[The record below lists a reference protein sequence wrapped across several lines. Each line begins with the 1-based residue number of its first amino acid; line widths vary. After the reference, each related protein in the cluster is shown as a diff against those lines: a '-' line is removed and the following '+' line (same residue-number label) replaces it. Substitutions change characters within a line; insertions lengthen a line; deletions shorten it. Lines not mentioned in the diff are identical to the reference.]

1 MSVNTMATEDVYALI
16 NSLHAQ
22 ATGTTTITP
31 TTPADF
37 ISVAAATLQAGTDT
51 VYNALMQTIGR
62 TIFSSR
68 PYAAKFGGIQADAN
82 RWGGI
87 TRKVSI
93 ADRDADAEKAYH
105 PTDGAAVDQWTIRK
119 SNVLETRYYGTDV
132 YQDWYTT
139 FQDQL
144 INAFQGPDQLGSFV
158 ALQAQEMS
166 NKWEQYRE
174 ELVRQMLANF
184 IAAKVDEGLDGVVHL
199 LTEYNTMTGLS
210 LTATA
215 VYQPGNIEPFFR
227 WVRARIN
234 QLSRLMT
241 ERSIKYQINIG
252 GKPIMRHTPV
262 ENQKIYLSADAL
274 DIIDAMVNTVT
285 YHDEPLAYADV
296 EGVSY
301 WQSIGAPNS
310 IKTTPVYIDS
320 GDGSVFTAENPVSQD
335 NIFGVIF
342 DQDAMVYNLRDW
354 IMTNTPL
361 NARGLYWNTFLTVN
375 IQLCSDF
382 TEKGI
387 VLLLD

>member
-1 MSVNTMATEDVYALI
+1 MSVNTMATEDVYALL
-16 NSLHAQ
+16 NSLHSQ
-22 ATGTTTITP
+22 ATGKTSIAP

-37 ISVAAATLQAGTDT
+37 ISMATTTLQAGTDS

-93 ADRDADAEKAYH
+93 ADRDAAAEMAYH
-105 PTDGAAVDQWTIRK
+105 PTDGTAVDPWVIRK

-174 ELVRQMLANF
+174 ELVRQNLSNF
-184 IAAKVDEGLDGVVHL
+184 IAAKISLNNSVYHL
-199 LTEYNTMTGLS
+199 LTEYNQLTQQS
-210 LTATA
+210 LTAA
-215 VYQPGNIEPFFR
+215 DVYKDPDMAPFFR

-234 QLSRLMT
+234 QIARQMT
-241 ERSIKYQINIG
+241 ERSTKFQVNIT
-252 GKPIMRHTPV
+252 GKEISRHTPLDR
-262 ENQKIYLSADAL
+262 QKMYLSADAL

-285 YHDEPLAYADV
+285 FHDEPLAYADV
-296 EGVSY
+296 EAVSY
-301 WQSIGAPNS
+301 WQSINAPTS
-310 IKTTPVYIDS
+310 INTTPVYLDATT
-320 GDGSVFTAENPVSQD
+320 GQVATAAAAVNETDV
-335 NIFGVIF
+335 FGVIF
-342 DQDAMVYNLRDW
+342 DEDAIVYNLRDW

-375 IQLCSDF
+375 IQLCQDL
-382 TEKGI
+382 TEKGA

>member
-1 MSVNTMATEDVYALI
+1 MSVNTMATEDVYALL
-16 NSLHAQ
+16 NSLHSQ
-22 ATGTTTITP
+22 ATGKTSLTP

-37 ISVAAATLQAGTDT
+37 ISMATSTLQAGTDS

-93 ADRDADAEKAYH
+93 ADRDAAAEMAYH
-105 PTDGAAVDQWTIRK
+105 PTDGTAVDQWTIRK

-174 ELVRQMLANF
+174 ELVRQNLSNF
-184 IAAKVDEGLDGVVHL
+184 IAAKISLNNSVYHL
-199 LTEYNTMTGLS
+199 LTEYNTLTGQT
-210 LTATA
+210 LTAA
-215 VYQPGNIEPFFR
+215 DVYKDPNMAPFFR

-234 QLSRLMT
+234 QIARQMT
-241 ERSIKYQINIG
+241 ERSTKFQVNIT
-252 GKPIMRHTPV
+252 GKEISRHTPLDR
-262 ENQKIYLSADAL
+262 QKMYLSADAL

-285 YHDEPLAYADV
+285 FHDEPLAYADV
-296 EGVSY
+296 EAVSY
-301 WQSIGAPNS
+301 WQAIDAPTSIN
-310 IKTTPVYIDS
+310 TTPVYLDAS
-320 GDGSVFTAENPVSQD
+320 TGAVATAASAVSETD
-335 NIFGVIF
+335 VFGVIF
-342 DQDAMVYNLRDW
+342 DEDAIVYNLRDW

-375 IQLCSDF
+375 IQLCQDL
-382 TEKGI
+382 TEKGA

>member
-1 MSVNTMATEDVYALI
+1 MSVNTMATEDVYQLI
-16 NSLHAQ
+16 NALHSQ
-22 ATGTTTITP
+22 ATGVDGITP

-37 ISVAAATLQAGTDT
+37 ISVATTTLQAGTDS

-68 PYAAKFGGIQADAN
+68 PYAAKFGGIQADAT

-93 ADRDADAEKAYH
+93 ADRDAAAEMAYH
-105 PTDGAAVDQWTIRK
+105 PTDGTAVDQWTIRK

-144 INAFQGPDQLGSFV
+144 VNAFRSPEQLGSFV

-174 ELVRQMLANF
+174 ELVRQMLTNF
-184 IAAKVDEGLDGVVHL
+184 IAAKVDDGNDVIHL
-199 LTEYNTMTGLS
+199 LTEYNTKTGLS
-210 LTATA
+210 LTAID

-234 QLSRLMT
+234 QLSRKMT
-241 ERSIKYQINIG
+241 ERSTKFQMNIS
-252 GKPIMRHTPV
+252 GKAISRHTPV

-285 YHDEPLAYADV
+285 FHNEPLAYADV

-301 WQSIGAPNS
+301 WQAIDNPDSIS
-310 IKTTPVYIDS
+310 LTPVSMSPLS
-320 GDGSVFTAENPVSQD
+320 GGVIPGESAVTLNNV
-335 NIFGVIF
+335 FGVIF

-375 IQLCSDF
+375 IQLCTDF

>member
-1 MSVNTMATEDVYALI
+1 MATEDVYALL
-16 NSLHAQ
+16 NSLHSQ
-22 ATGTTTITP
+22 ATGKTSVAP

-37 ISVAAATLQAGTDT
+37 ISMATTTLQAGTDS

-93 ADRDADAEKAYH
+93 ADRNAAAEMAYN
-105 PTDGAAVDQWTIRK
+105 PTDGTAVDPWVIRK

-174 ELVRQMLANF
+174 ELVRQNLSNF
-184 IAAKVDEGLDGVVHL
+184 IAAKISLNNSVYHL
-199 LTEYNTMTGLS
+199 LTEYNQLTQQS
-210 LTATA
+210 LTVSD
-215 VYQPGNIEPFFR
+215 VYKDPDMAPFFR

-234 QLSRLMT
+234 QIARQMT
-241 ERSIKYQINIG
+241 ERSTKFQVNIT
-252 GKPIMRHTPV
+252 GKEISRHTPLDR
-262 ENQKIYLSADAL
+262 QKMYISADAL

-285 YHDEPLAYADV
+285 FHDEPLAYADV
-296 EGVSY
+296 EAVSY
-301 WQSIGAPNS
+301 WQAIDKPTTIN
-310 IKTTPVYIDS
+310 TTPVYLDATT
-320 GDGSVFTAENPVSQD
+320 GQVATAAAAVNETDV
-335 NIFGVIF
+335 FGVIF
-342 DQDAMVYNLRDW
+342 DEDAIVYNLRDW

-375 IQLCSDF
+375 IQLCQDL
-382 TEKGI
+382 TEKGA

>member
-16 NSLHAQ
+16 NALHSQ
-22 ATGTTTITP
+22 ATGKTSIAP

-37 ISVAAATLQAGTDT
+37 ISMATSTLQAGTDS

-93 ADRDADAEKAYH
+93 ADRDAAAEMAYH
-105 PTDGAAVDQWTIRK
+105 PTDGTAVDPWVIRK

-174 ELVRQMLANF
+174 ELVRQNLSNF
-184 IAAKVDEGLDGVVHL
+184 IAAKISLNNSVYHL
-199 LTEYNTMTGLS
+199 LTEYNQLTQQS
-210 LTATA
+210 LTAA
-215 VYQPGNIEPFFR
+215 DVYKDPDMAPFFR

-234 QLSRLMT
+234 QIARQMT
-241 ERSIKYQINIG
+241 ERSTKFQVNIT
-252 GKPIMRHTPV
+252 GKEISRHTPLDR
-262 ENQKIYLSADAL
+262 QKMYLSADAL

-285 YHDEPLAYADV
+285 FHDEPLAYADV
-296 EGVSY
+296 EAVSY
-301 WQSIGAPNS
+301 WQAIDKTTTIN
-310 IKTTPVYIDS
+310 TTPVYLDAS
-320 GDGSVFTAENPVSQD
+320 TGQVATAAAAVNETDV
-335 NIFGVIF
+335 FGVIF
-342 DQDAMVYNLRDW
+342 DEDAIVYNLRDW

-375 IQLCSDF
+375 IQLCQDL
-382 TEKGI
+382 TEKGA

>member
-1 MSVNTMATEDVYALI
+1 MSVNTMATEDVYALL
-16 NSLHAQ
+16 NVLHSQ
-22 ATGTTTITP
+22 ATGHSSVAP
-31 TTPADF
+31 TSPADF
-37 ISVAAATLQAGTDT
+37 ISMATTTLQAGTDT
-51 VYNALMQTIGR
+51 VYSALMQTIGR

-93 ADRDADAEKAYH
+93 ADNVAPAESAYH
-105 PTDGAAVDQWTIRK
+105 PVDGTAVDQWTIRK
-119 SNVLETRYYGTDV
+119 NNVLETRYYGTDV
-132 YQDWYTT
+132 YQDWYTV

-158 ALQAQEMS
+158 ALQASEMN

-174 ELVRQMLANF
+174 ELVRQNLSNF
-184 IAAKVDEGLDGVVHL
+184 IAAKIHLTNGVIHL
-199 LTEYNTMTGLS
+199 LTEYNTLTGQS
-210 LTATA
+210 LTAA
-215 VYQPGNIEPFFR
+215 DVYKDPDMAPFFR

-241 ERSIKYQINIG
+241 ERSQLFQVNVTGKEIN
-252 GKPIMRHTPV
+252 RHTPV
-262 ENQKIYLSADAL
+262 DRQKIYLSADAL
-274 DIIDAMVNTVT
+274 DVIDAMVNTVT
-285 YHDEPLAYADV
+285 FHDEPLAYADV
-296 EGVSY
+296 EAVSY
-301 WQSIGAPNS
+301 WQSIQAPTTIN
-310 IKTTPVYIDS
+310 TTPVYLDAAT
-320 GDGSVFTAENPVSQD
+320 GAVATAGSAVNETDV
-335 NIFGVIF
+335 FGVIF
-342 DQDAMVYNLRDW
+342 DEDAIVYNLRDW

-375 IQLCSDF
+375 IQLCQDL

>member
-1 MSVNTMATEDVYALI
+1 MSVNTMATEDVYALL
-16 NSLHAQ
+16 NSLHSQ
-22 ATGTTTITP
+22 ATGKTSITP

-37 ISVAAATLQAGTDT
+37 ISMATSTLQAGTDS

-93 ADRDADAEKAYH
+93 ADRDAAAEMAYH

-174 ELVRQMLANF
+174 ELVRQNLSNF
-184 IAAKVDEGLDGVVHL
+184 IAAKISLNNSVYHL
-199 LTEYNTMTGLS
+199 LTEYNQLTQQS
-210 LTATA
+210 LTAA
-215 VYQPGNIEPFFR
+215 DVYKDPDMASFFR

-234 QLSRLMT
+234 QIARQMT
-241 ERSIKYQINIG
+241 ERSTKFQVNIT
-252 GKPIMRHTPV
+252 GKEISRHTPLDR
-262 ENQKIYLSADAL
+262 QKMYLSADAL

-285 YHDEPLAYADV
+285 FHDEPLAYADV
-296 EGVSY
+296 EAVSY
-301 WQSIGAPNS
+301 WQAIDKPTSIN
-310 IKTTPVYIDS
+310 TTPVYLDATT
-320 GDGSVFTAENPVSQD
+320 GAVATAAAAVTETDV
-335 NIFGVIF
+335 FGVIF
-342 DQDAMVYNLRDW
+342 DEDAIVYNLRDW

-375 IQLCSDF
+375 IQLCQDL
-382 TEKGI
+382 TEKGA

>member
-1 MSVNTMATEDVYALI
+1 MSVNTMATEDVYALL
-16 NSLHAQ
+16 NSLHSQ
-22 ATGTTTITP
+22 ATGKTSIAP

-37 ISVAAATLQAGTDT
+37 ISMATSTLQAGTDS

-93 ADRDADAEKAYH
+93 ADRDAAAEMAYH
-105 PTDGAAVDQWTIRK
+105 PTDGTAVDPWVIRK

-174 ELVRQMLANF
+174 ELVRQNLSNF
-184 IAAKVDEGLDGVVHL
+184 IAAKISLNNSVYHL
-199 LTEYNTMTGLS
+199 LTEYNQLTQQS
-210 LTATA
+210 LTAA
-215 VYQPGNIEPFFR
+215 DVYKDPDMAPFFR

-234 QLSRLMT
+234 QIARQMT
-241 ERSIKYQINIG
+241 ERSTKFQVNIT
-252 GKPIMRHTPV
+252 GKEISRHTPLDR
-262 ENQKIYLSADAL
+262 QKMYLSADAL

-285 YHDEPLAYADV
+285 FHDEPLAYADV
-296 EGVSY
+296 EAVSY
-301 WQSIGAPNS
+301 WQAINAPTTIN
-310 IKTTPVYIDS
+310 TTPVYLDAAT
-320 GDGSVFTAENPVSQD
+320 GAVATAAAAVNETDV
-335 NIFGVIF
+335 FGVIF
-342 DQDAMVYNLRDW
+342 DEDAIVYNLRDW

-375 IQLCSDF
+375 IQLCQDL
-382 TEKGI
+382 TEKGA

>member
-1 MSVNTMATEDVYALI
+1 MSVNTMATEDVYALL
-16 NSLHAQ
+16 NSLHSQ
-22 ATGTTTITP
+22 ATGKTSIAP

-37 ISVAAATLQAGTDT
+37 ISMATSTLQAGTDS

-93 ADRDADAEKAYH
+93 ADRDAAAEMAYH
-105 PTDGAAVDQWTIRK
+105 PTDGTAVDPWVIRK

-174 ELVRQMLANF
+174 ELVRQNLSNF
-184 IAAKVDEGLDGVVHL
+184 IAAKISLNNSVYHL
-199 LTEYNTMTGLS
+199 LTEYNQLTQQN
-210 LTATA
+210 LTASDIYKDPDMA
-215 VYQPGNIEPFFR
+215 PFFR
-227 WVRARIN
+227 WVRSRIN
-234 QLSRLMT
+234 QIARQMT
-241 ERSIKYQINIG
+241 ERSTKFQVNIT
-252 GKPIMRHTPV
+252 GKEISRHTPLDR
-262 ENQKIYLSADAL
+262 QKMYLSADAL

-285 YHDEPLAYADV
+285 FHDEPLAYADV
-296 EGVSY
+296 EAVSY
-301 WQSIGAPNS
+301 WQAIDKPTEIN
-310 IKTTPVYIDS
+310 TTPVYLDAS
-320 GDGSVFTAENPVSQD
+320 TGAVATAAAAVNEKDV
-335 NIFGVIF
+335 FGVIF
-342 DQDAMVYNLRDW
+342 DEDAIVYNLRDW

-375 IQLCSDF
+375 IQLCQDL
-382 TEKGI
+382 TEKGA

>member
-1 MSVNTMATEDVYALI
+1 MSVNTMATEDVYALL
-16 NSLHAQ
+16 NVLHSQ
-22 ATGTTTITP
+22 ATGHSSVAP
-31 TTPADF
+31 TSPADF
-37 ISVAAATLQAGTDT
+37 ISMATTTLQAGTDT
-51 VYNALMQTIGR
+51 VYSALMQTIGR

-93 ADRDADAEKAYH
+93 ADNVAPAESAYH
-105 PTDGAAVDQWTIRK
+105 PVDGTAVDQWTIRK
-119 SNVLETRYYGTDV
+119 NNVLETRYYGTDV
-132 YQDWYTT
+132 YQDWYTV

-158 ALQAQEMS
+158 ALQASEMN

-174 ELVRQMLANF
+174 ELVRQNLSNF
-184 IAAKVDEGLDGVVHL
+184 IAAKIHLTNGVIHL
-199 LTEYNTMTGLS
+199 LTEYNTLTGQS
-210 LTATA
+210 LTAA
-215 VYQPGNIEPFFR
+215 DVYKDPDMAPFFR

-241 ERSIKYQINIG
+241 ERSQLFQVNVTGKEIN
-252 GKPIMRHTPV
+252 RHTPV
-262 ENQKIYLSADAL
+262 DRQKIYLSADAL
-274 DIIDAMVNTVT
+274 DVIDAMVNTVT
-285 YHDEPLAYADV
+285 FHDEPQAYADV
-296 EGVSY
+296 EAVSY
-301 WQSIGAPNS
+301 WQSIQAPTTIN
-310 IKTTPVYIDS
+310 TTPVYLDAAT
-320 GDGSVFTAENPVSQD
+320 GAVATAGSAVNETDV
-335 NIFGVIF
+335 FGVIF
-342 DQDAMVYNLRDW
+342 DEDAIVYNLRDW

-375 IQLCSDF
+375 IQLCQDL

>member
-1 MSVNTMATEDVYALI
+1 MSVNTMATEDVYALL
-16 NSLHAQ
+16 NSLHSQ
-22 ATGTTTITP
+22 ATGKTALTP

-37 ISVAAATLQAGTDT
+37 ISMATSTLQAGTDS

-93 ADRDADAEKAYH
+93 ADRDAAAEMAYH
-105 PTDGAAVDQWTIRK
+105 PTDGTAVDPWVIRK

-174 ELVRQMLANF
+174 ELVRQNLSNF
-184 IAAKVDEGLDGVVHL
+184 IAAKISLNNSVYHL
-199 LTEYNTMTGLS
+199 LTEYNQLTQQN
-210 LTATA
+210 LTAA
-215 VYQPGNIEPFFR
+215 DVYKDPDMAPFFR

-234 QLSRLMT
+234 QIARQMT
-241 ERSIKYQINIG
+241 ERSTKFQVNIT
-252 GKPIMRHTPV
+252 GKEISRHTPLDR
-262 ENQKIYLSADAL
+262 QKMYLSADAL

-285 YHDEPLAYADV
+285 FHDEPLAYADV
-296 EGVSY
+296 EAVSY
-301 WQSIGAPNS
+301 WQAINAPTSIN
-310 IKTTPVYIDS
+310 TTPVYLDAS
-320 GDGSVFTAENPVSQD
+320 TGAVATAASAVSETD
-335 NIFGVIF
+335 VFGVIF
-342 DQDAMVYNLRDW
+342 DEDAIVYNLRDW

-375 IQLCSDF
+375 IQLCQDL
-382 TEKGI
+382 TEKGA

>member
-16 NSLHAQ
+16 NALHSQ
-22 ATGTTTITP
+22 ATGKTSIAP

-37 ISVAAATLQAGTDT
+37 ISMANTTLQAGTDS

-174 ELVRQMLANF
+174 ELVRQNLTNF
-184 IAAKVDEGLDGVVHL
+184 IAAKISLNNSVYHL
-199 LTEYNTMTGLS
+199 LTEYNTLTGQS
-210 LTATA
+210 LTATD
-215 VYQPGNIEPFFR
+215 VYKDPNMAPFFR

-234 QLSRLMT
+234 QIARQMT
-241 ERSIKYQINIG
+241 ERSTKFQVNIT
-252 GKPIMRHTPV
+252 GKEISRHTPLDR
-262 ENQKIYLSADAL
+262 QKMYLSADAL

-285 YHDEPLAYADV
+285 FHDEPLAYADV
-296 EGVSY
+296 EAVSY
-301 WQSIGAPNS
+301 WQAIDNPTAIN
-310 IKTTPVYIDS
+310 TTPVYLNAAT
-320 GDGSVFTAENPVSQD
+320 GAVATADAAVNETDV
-335 NIFGVIF
+335 FGVIF
-342 DQDAMVYNLRDW
+342 DEDAIVYNLRDW

-375 IQLCSDF
+375 IQLCQDL
-382 TEKGI
+382 TEKGA

>member
-16 NSLHAQ
+16 NALHSQ
-22 ATGTTTITP
+22 ATGKTSIAP

-37 ISVAAATLQAGTDT
+37 ISMATSTLQAGPDS

-93 ADRDADAEKAYH
+93 ADRDAAAEMAYH
-105 PTDGAAVDQWTIRK
+105 PTDGTAVDQWTIRK

-174 ELVRQMLANF
+174 ELVRQNLSNF
-184 IAAKVDEGLDGVVHL
+184 IAAKISLNNSVYHL
-199 LTEYNTMTGLS
+199 LTEYNQLTQQS
-210 LTATA
+210 LTAA
-215 VYQPGNIEPFFR
+215 DVYKDPDMAPFFR

-234 QLSRLMT
+234 QIARQMT
-241 ERSIKYQINIG
+241 ERSTKFQVNIT
-252 GKPIMRHTPV
+252 GKEISRHTPLDR
-262 ENQKIYLSADAL
+262 QKMYLSADAL

-285 YHDEPLAYADV
+285 FHDEPLAYADV
-296 EGVSY
+296 EAVSY
-301 WQSIGAPNS
+301 WQAIDKPTSIN
-310 IKTTPVYIDS
+310 TTPVYLDATT
-320 GDGSVFTAENPVSQD
+320 GAVATAAQAVSETD
-335 NIFGVIF
+335 VFGVIF
-342 DQDAMVYNLRDW
+342 DEDAIVYNLRDW

-375 IQLCSDF
+375 IQLCQDL
-382 TEKGI
+382 TEKGA

>member
-1 MSVNTMATEDVYALI
+1 MSVNTMATEDVYALL
-16 NSLHAQ
+16 NSLHSQ
-22 ATGTTTITP
+22 ATGKTSITP

-37 ISVAAATLQAGTDT
+37 ISMATSTLQAGTDS

-93 ADRDADAEKAYH
+93 ADRDAAAEMAYH
-105 PTDGAAVDQWTIRK
+105 PTDGTAVDQWTIRK

-174 ELVRQMLANF
+174 ELVRQNLSNF
-184 IAAKVDEGLDGVVHL
+184 IAAKISLNNSVYHL
-199 LTEYNTMTGLS
+199 LTEYNTLTGQT
-210 LTATA
+210 LTAA
-215 VYQPGNIEPFFR
+215 DVYKDPNMAPFFR

-234 QLSRLMT
+234 QIARQMT
-241 ERSIKYQINIG
+241 ERSTKFQVNIT
-252 GKPIMRHTPV
+252 GKEISRHTPLDR
-262 ENQKIYLSADAL
+262 QKMYLSADAL

-285 YHDEPLAYADV
+285 FHDEPLAYADV
-296 EGVSY
+296 EAVSY
-301 WQSIGAPNS
+301 WQAIDAPTSIN
-310 IKTTPVYIDS
+310 TTPVYLDATT
-320 GDGSVFTAENPVSQD
+320 GAVATAGSAVSETD
-335 NIFGVIF
+335 VFGVIF
-342 DQDAMVYNLRDW
+342 DEDAIVYNLRDW

-375 IQLCSDF
+375 IQLCQDL
-382 TEKGI
+382 TEKGA

>member
-1 MSVNTMATEDVYALI
+1 MSVNTMATEDVYALL
-16 NSLHAQ
+16 NSLHSQ
-22 ATGTTTITP
+22 ATGKTSVAP

-37 ISVAAATLQAGTDT
+37 ISMATTTLQAGTDS

-93 ADRDADAEKAYH
+93 ADRDAAAEMAYH
-105 PTDGAAVDQWTIRK
+105 PTDGTAVDPWVIRK

-174 ELVRQMLANF
+174 ELVRQNLSNF
-184 IAAKVDEGLDGVVHL
+184 IAAKISLNNSVYHL
-199 LTEYNTMTGLS
+199 LTEYNQLTQQS
-210 LTATA
+210 LTVSD
-215 VYQPGNIEPFFR
+215 VYKDPDMAPFFR

-234 QLSRLMT
+234 QIARQMT
-241 ERSIKYQINIG
+241 ERSTKFQVNIT
-252 GKPIMRHTPV
+252 GKEISRHTPLDR
-262 ENQKIYLSADAL
+262 QKMYISADAL

-285 YHDEPLAYADV
+285 FHDEPLAYADV
-296 EGVSY
+296 EAVSY
-301 WQSIGAPNS
+301 WQAINAPTTIN
-310 IKTTPVYIDS
+310 TTPVYLDATT
-320 GDGSVFTAENPVSQD
+320 GQVATAAAAVNETDV
-335 NIFGVIF
+335 FGVIF
-342 DQDAMVYNLRDW
+342 DEDAIVYNLRDW

-375 IQLCSDF
+375 IQLCQDL
-382 TEKGI
+382 TEKGA

>member
-1 MSVNTMATEDVYALI
+1 MSVNTMATEDVYALL
-16 NSLHAQ
+16 NSLHSQ
-22 ATGTTTITP
+22 ATGKASLTP

-37 ISVAAATLQAGTDT
+37 ISMATSTLQAGTDS

-93 ADRDADAEKAYH
+93 ADRDAAAEMAYH
-105 PTDGAAVDQWTIRK
+105 PTDGTAIDQWTIRK

-174 ELVRQMLANF
+174 ELVRQNLSNF
-184 IAAKVDEGLDGVVHL
+184 IAAKISLNNSVYHL
-199 LTEYNTMTGLS
+199 LTEYNRLTSQT
-210 LTATA
+210 LTAVD
-215 VYQPGNIEPFFR
+215 VYKDPNMAPFFR

-234 QLSRLMT
+234 QIARQMT
-241 ERSIKYQINIG
+241 ERSTKFQVNIT
-252 GKPIMRHTPV
+252 GKEISRHTPLDR
-262 ENQKIYLSADAL
+262 QKMYLSADAL

-285 YHDEPLAYADV
+285 FHDEPLAYADV
-296 EGVSY
+296 EAVSY
-301 WQSIGAPNS
+301 WQAIDAPTSIN
-310 IKTTPVYIDS
+310 TTPVYLDAS
-320 GDGSVFTAENPVSQD
+320 TGAVATAASAVSETD
-335 NIFGVIF
+335 VFGVIF
-342 DQDAMVYNLRDW
+342 DEDAIVYNLRDW

-375 IQLCSDF
+375 IQLCQDL
-382 TEKGI
+382 TEKGA

>member
-1 MSVNTMATEDVYALI
+1 MSVNTMATEDVYALL
-16 NSLHAQ
+16 NSLHSQ
-22 ATGTTTITP
+22 ATGKTALTP

-37 ISVAAATLQAGTDT
+37 ISMATSTLQAGTDS

-93 ADRDADAEKAYH
+93 ADRDAAAEMAYH
-105 PTDGAAVDQWTIRK
+105 PTDGTAVDQWTIRK

-174 ELVRQMLANF
+174 ELVRQNLSNF
-184 IAAKVDEGLDGVVHL
+184 IAAKISLNNSVYHL
-199 LTEYNTMTGLS
+199 LTEYNTLTGQS
-210 LTATA
+210 LTAA
-215 VYQPGNIEPFFR
+215 DVYKDPNMAPFFR

-234 QLSRLMT
+234 QIARQMT
-241 ERSIKYQINIG
+241 ERSTKFQVNIT
-252 GKPIMRHTPV
+252 GKEISRHTPLDR
-262 ENQKIYLSADAL
+262 QKMYLSADAL

-285 YHDEPLAYADV
+285 FHDEPLAYADV
-296 EGVSY
+296 EAVSY
-301 WQSIGAPNS
+301 WQAIDAPTSIN
-310 IKTTPVYIDS
+310 TTPVYLDAS
-320 GDGSVFTAENPVSQD
+320 TGAVTTAGSAVNETDV
-335 NIFGVIF
+335 FGVIF
-342 DQDAMVYNLRDW
+342 DEDAIVYNLRDW

-375 IQLCSDF
+375 IQLCQDL
-382 TEKGI
+382 TEKGA

>member
-1 MSVNTMATEDVYALI
+1 MSVNTMATEDVYSLL
-16 NSLHAQ
+16 NSLHSQ
-22 ATGTTTITP
+22 ATGKTSIAP

-37 ISVAAATLQAGTDT
+37 ISMATTTLQAGTDS

-93 ADRDADAEKAYH
+93 ADRDAAAEMAYH
-105 PTDGAAVDQWTIRK
+105 PTDGTAVDPWVIRK

-174 ELVRQMLANF
+174 ELVRQNLSNF
-184 IAAKVDEGLDGVVHL
+184 IAAKISLNNSVYHL
-199 LTEYNTMTGLS
+199 LTEYNTLTGQS
-210 LTATA
+210 LTAA
-215 VYQPGNIEPFFR
+215 DVYKDPNMAPFFR

-234 QLSRLMT
+234 QIARQMT
-241 ERSIKYQINIG
+241 ERSTKFQVNIT
-252 GKPIMRHTPV
+252 GKEISRHTPLDR
-262 ENQKIYLSADAL
+262 QKMYLSADAL

-285 YHDEPLAYADV
+285 FHDEPLAYADV
-296 EGVSY
+296 EAVSY
-301 WQSIGAPNS
+301 WQAIDAPTSIN
-310 IKTTPVYIDS
+310 TTPVYLNAATGAVD
-320 GDGSVFTAENPVSQD
+320 TAASAVSETD
-335 NIFGVIF
+335 VFGVIF
-342 DQDAMVYNLRDW
+342 DEDAIVYNLRDW

-375 IQLCSDF
+375 IQLCQDL
-382 TEKGI
+382 TEKGA

>member
-1 MSVNTMATEDVYALI
+1 MSVNTMATEDVYALL
-16 NSLHAQ
+16 NVLHSQ
-22 ATGTTTITP
+22 ATGHSSVAP

-37 ISVAAATLQAGTDT
+37 ISMATTTLQAGTDT
-51 VYNALMQTIGR
+51 VYSALMQTIGR

-93 ADRDADAEKAYH
+93 ADNVAPAESAYH
-105 PTDGAAVDQWTIRK
+105 PTDGTAVDQWTIRK

-132 YQDWYTT
+132 YQDWYTI

-174 ELVRQMLANF
+174 ELVRQNLSNF
-184 IAAKVDEGLDGVVHL
+184 IAAKIHLSNGVVHL
-199 LTEYNTMTGLS
+199 LTEYNQLTQQS
-210 LTATA
+210 LTADDIYKDPDMA
-215 VYQPGNIEPFFR
+215 PFFR

-241 ERSIKYQINIG
+241 ERSQMFQVNITGKEIN
-252 GKPIMRHTPV
+252 RHTPV
-262 ENQKIYLSADAL
+262 DRQKIYLSADAL
-274 DIIDAMVNTVT
+274 DVIDAMVNTVT
-285 YHDEPLAYADV
+285 FHDEPLAYADV
-296 EGVSY
+296 EAVSY
-301 WQSIGAPNS
+301 WQSIQAPTTIN
-310 IKTTPVYIDS
+310 TTPVYLDAAT
-320 GDGSVFTAENPVSQD
+320 GQVATASQAVNETD
-335 NIFGVIF
+335 VFGVIF
-342 DQDAMVYNLRDW
+342 DEDAIVYNLRDW

-375 IQLCSDF
+375 IQLCQDL

>member
-16 NSLHAQ
+16 NALHSQ
-22 ATGTTTITP
+22 ATGKTSIAP

-37 ISVAAATLQAGTDT
+37 ISMATSTLQAGTDS

-93 ADRDADAEKAYH
+93 ADRDAAAEMAYH
-105 PTDGAAVDQWTIRK
+105 PTDGAAVDPWVIRK

-174 ELVRQMLANF
+174 ELVRQNLSNF
-184 IAAKVDEGLDGVVHL
+184 IAAKISLNNSVYHL
-199 LTEYNTMTGLS
+199 LTEYNQLTQQS
-210 LTATA
+210 LTAA
-215 VYQPGNIEPFFR
+215 DVYKDPDMAPFFR

-234 QLSRLMT
+234 QIARQMT
-241 ERSIKYQINIG
+241 ERSTKFQVNIT
-252 GKPIMRHTPV
+252 GKEISRHTPLDR
-262 ENQKIYLSADAL
+262 QKMYLSADAL

-285 YHDEPLAYADV
+285 FHDEPLAYADV
-296 EGVSY
+296 EAVSY
-301 WQSIGAPNS
+301 WQAIDKPTSIN
-310 IKTTPVYIDS
+310 TTPVYLDATT
-320 GDGSVFTAENPVSQD
+320 GAVATAAQAVSETD
-335 NIFGVIF
+335 VFGVIF
-342 DQDAMVYNLRDW
+342 DEDAIVYNLRDW

-375 IQLCSDF
+375 IQLCQDL
-382 TEKGI
+382 TEKGA

>member
-16 NSLHAQ
+16 NSLHSQ
-22 ATGTTTITP
+22 ATGKTTLAP
-31 TTPADF
+31 TDPTDF
-37 ISVAAATLQAGTDT
+37 ISVATATLQAGTDT
-51 VYNALMQTIGR
+51 VYSALMQTIGR

-68 PYAAKFGGIQADAN
+68 PYTAKFGGIQADAN

-93 ADRDADAEKAYH
+93 ADRDAAAEQAYH

-144 INAFQGPDQLGSFV
+144 VNAFQSPDQLGSFV
-158 ALQAQEMS
+158 ALQASEMS

-174 ELVRQMLANF
+174 ELVRQMLVNF
-184 IAAKVDEGLDGVVHL
+184 IAAKIAEQNGVIHL
-199 LTEYNTMTGLS
+199 LTEYNRMTGLS
-210 LTATA
+210 LTPPS

-234 QLSRLMT
+234 QLSRQMT
-241 ERSIKYQINIG
+241 ERSTKFQINIR
-252 GKPIMRHTPV
+252 GKEISRHTPV

-285 YHDEPLAYADV
+285 FHDEPLAYADV

-301 WQSIGAPNS
+301 WQAIDTPNK
-310 IKTTPVYIDS
+310 INTKPVYIAFT
-320 GDGSVFTAENPVSQD
+320 DGSVVTEDDPIERD

>member
-16 NSLHAQ
+16 NALHSQ
-22 ATGTTTITP
+22 ATGKTSIAP

-37 ISVAAATLQAGTDT
+37 ISMANTTLQAGTDS

-105 PTDGAAVDQWTIRK
+105 PTDNTAVDQWTIRK

-174 ELVRQMLANF
+174 ELVRQNLSNF
-184 IAAKVDEGLDGVVHL
+184 IAAKISLNNSVYHL
-199 LTEYNTMTGLS
+199 LTEYNQLTQQS
-210 LTATA
+210 LTASDIYKDPDMA
-215 VYQPGNIEPFFR
+215 PFFR
-227 WVRARIN
+227 WVRSRIN
-234 QLSRLMT
+234 QIARQMT
-241 ERSIKYQINIG
+241 ERSTKFQVNIT
-252 GKPIMRHTPV
+252 GKEISRHTPLDR
-262 ENQKIYLSADAL
+262 QKMYLSADAL

-285 YHDEPLAYADV
+285 FHDEPLAYADV
-296 EGVSY
+296 EAVSY
-301 WQSIGAPNS
+301 WQAIDKPTSIN
-310 IKTTPVYIDS
+310 TTPVYLNAAT
-320 GDGSVFTAENPVSQD
+320 GAVATAESAVNETDV
-335 NIFGVIF
+335 FGVIF
-342 DQDAMVYNLRDW
+342 DEDAIVYNLRDW

-375 IQLCSDF
+375 IQLCQDL
-382 TEKGI
+382 TEKGA

>member
-1 MSVNTMATEDVYALI
+1 MSVNTMATEDVYALL
-16 NSLHAQ
+16 NSLHSQ
-22 ATGTTTITP
+22 ATGKTSLTP

-37 ISVAAATLQAGTDT
+37 ISMATSTLQAGTDS

-93 ADRDADAEKAYH
+93 ADRDAAAEMAYH
-105 PTDGAAVDQWTIRK
+105 PTDGTAVDQWTIRK

-174 ELVRQMLANF
+174 ELVRQNLSNF
-184 IAAKVDEGLDGVVHL
+184 IAAKISLNNSVYHL
-199 LTEYNTMTGLS
+199 LTEYNQLTQQS
-210 LTATA
+210 LTAA
-215 VYQPGNIEPFFR
+215 DVYKDPDMAPFFR

-234 QLSRLMT
+234 QIARQMT
-241 ERSIKYQINIG
+241 ERSTKFQVNIT
-252 GKPIMRHTPV
+252 GKEISRHTPLDR
-262 ENQKIYLSADAL
+262 QKMYLSADAL

-285 YHDEPLAYADV
+285 FHDEPLAYADV
-296 EGVSY
+296 EAVSY
-301 WQSIGAPNS
+301 WQAIDAPTSIN
-310 IKTTPVYIDS
+310 TTPVYLDAAT
-320 GDGSVFTAENPVSQD
+320 GAVATAASAVSETD
-335 NIFGVIF
+335 VFGVIF
-342 DQDAMVYNLRDW
+342 DEDAIVYNLRDW

-375 IQLCSDF
+375 IQLCQDL
-382 TEKGI
+382 TEKGA

>member
-1 MSVNTMATEDVYALI
+1 MSVNTMATEDVYALL
-16 NSLHAQ
+16 NSLHSQ
-22 ATGTTTITP
+22 ATGKTALTP

-37 ISVAAATLQAGTDT
+37 ISMATTTLQAGTDS
-51 VYNALMQTIGR
+51 VYNALMQIIGR

-93 ADRDADAEKAYH
+93 ADRDAAAEMAYH
-105 PTDGAAVDQWTIRK
+105 PTDGTAVDQWTIRK

-158 ALQAQEMS
+158 ALQATEMS

-174 ELVRQMLANF
+174 ELVRQNLTNF
-184 IAAKVDEGLDGVVHL
+184 IAAKISLNNSVYHL
-199 LTEYNTMTGLS
+199 LTEYNTLTGQS
-210 LTATA
+210 LTAA
-215 VYQPGNIEPFFR
+215 DVYKDPNMAPFFR

-234 QLSRLMT
+234 QIARQMT
-241 ERSIKYQINIG
+241 ERSTKFQVNIT
-252 GKPIMRHTPV
+252 GKEISRHTPLDR
-262 ENQKIYLSADAL
+262 QKMYLSADAL

-285 YHDEPLAYADV
+285 FHDEPLAYADV
-296 EGVSY
+296 EAVSY
-301 WQSIGAPNS
+301 WQAIDNPTSIN
-310 IKTTPVYIDS
+310 TTPVYLDAAT
-320 GDGSVFTAENPVSQD
+320 GAVATAAQAVSETD
-335 NIFGVIF
+335 VFGVIF
-342 DQDAMVYNLRDW
+342 DEDAIVYNLRDW

-375 IQLCSDF
+375 IQLCQDL
-382 TEKGI
+382 TEKGA

>member
-1 MSVNTMATEDVYALI
+1 MATEDVYQLI
-16 NSLHAQ
+16 NALHSQ
-22 ATGTTTITP
+22 ATGKTSIAP

-37 ISVAAATLQAGTDT
+37 ISMATSTLQAGTDS

-93 ADRDADAEKAYH
+93 ADRDAAAEMAYH
-105 PTDGAAVDQWTIRK
+105 PTDGTAVDPWVIRK

-174 ELVRQMLANF
+174 ELVRQNLSNF
-184 IAAKVDEGLDGVVHL
+184 IAAKISLNNSVYHL
-199 LTEYNTMTGLS
+199 LTEYNQLTQQS
-210 LTATA
+210 LTAA
-215 VYQPGNIEPFFR
+215 DVYKDPDMAPFFR

-234 QLSRLMT
+234 QIARQMT
-241 ERSIKYQINIG
+241 ERSTKFQVNIT
-252 GKPIMRHTPV
+252 GKEISRHTPLDR
-262 ENQKIYLSADAL
+262 QKMYLSADAL

-285 YHDEPLAYADV
+285 FHDEPLAYADV
-296 EGVSY
+296 EAVSY
-301 WQSIGAPNS
+301 WQAIDKPTTIN
-310 IKTTPVYIDS
+310 TTPVYLDATT
-320 GDGSVFTAENPVSQD
+320 GAVATAAAAVNETDV
-335 NIFGVIF
+335 FGVIF
-342 DQDAMVYNLRDW
+342 DEDAIVYNLRDW

-375 IQLCSDF
+375 IQLCQDL
-382 TEKGI
+382 TEKGA

>member
-16 NSLHAQ
+16 NALHSQ
-22 ATGTTTITP
+22 ATGKTSIAP

-37 ISVAAATLQAGTDT
+37 ISMATSTLQAGTDS

-93 ADRDADAEKAYH
+93 ADRDAAAEMAYH
-105 PTDGAAVDQWTIRK
+105 PTDGAAVDPWVIRK

-174 ELVRQMLANF
+174 ELVRQNLSNF
-184 IAAKVDEGLDGVVHL
+184 IAAKISLNNSVYHL
-199 LTEYNTMTGLS
+199 LTEYNQLTQQS
-210 LTATA
+210 LTAA
-215 VYQPGNIEPFFR
+215 DVYKDPDMAPFFR

-234 QLSRLMT
+234 QIARQMT
-241 ERSIKYQINIG
+241 ERSTKFQVNIT
-252 GKPIMRHTPV
+252 GKEISRHTPLDR
-262 ENQKIYLSADAL
+262 QKMYLSADAL

-285 YHDEPLAYADV
+285 FHDEPLAYADV
-296 EGVSY
+296 EAVSY
-301 WQSIGAPNS
+301 WQAIDKPTSIN
-310 IKTTPVYIDS
+310 TTPVYLDAAT
-320 GDGSVFTAENPVSQD
+320 GAVATAAQAVSETD
-335 NIFGVIF
+335 VFGVIF
-342 DQDAMVYNLRDW
+342 DEDAIVYNLRDW

-375 IQLCSDF
+375 IQLCQDL
-382 TEKGI
+382 TEKGA